1 MHNILN
7 KIQQNIM
14 LRFTHKRQAS
24 PAYKD
29 KPVMNISFKQ
39 LNQLNNE
46 ANTET
51 KGLKVSYIS

>member
-7 KIQQNIM
+7 KIQQNTM
-14 LRFTHKRQAS
+14 LKFTHKRQAL
-24 PAYKD
+24 PAYKH

-39 LNQLNNE
+39 LNKLNNE

-51 KGLKVSYIS
+51 EG

>member
-24 PAYKD
+24 PAYKH

-39 LNQLNNE
+39 LNKLNNE
-46 ANTET
+46 ANTKTE
-51 KGLKVSYIS
+51 GLKVSYIL